1 MAQFRTIERR
11 EAANNDAKEGRE
23 SADAFFAFAHDA
35 IADLLGCSRVDVAL
49 I

>member
-1 MAQFRTIERR
+1 MTRKR
-11 EAANNDAKEGRE
+11 AANRRTP
-23 SADAFFAFAHDA
+23 FFAFAHDA